1 MYPTCRTDGVWRS
14 LVARPLW
21 ERKVVGSNPATPTI
35 TGDKIALWGASAVRL
50 LCKLR
55 VCVFI
60 SAGRDPLRTHQRMQQ
75 NTTRQPQGDRTVKSA
90 VENLNPTRV
99 RLTVEV
105 PFEELKP
112 SLDAAYKKINQQ
124 VSVPGFRKGKI
135 PARVIDQRFGR
146 GAVLEEAVN
155 DALPKF
161 YTEAVNEGELNPLG
175 QPEVDITEL
184 KDNELLAFTAEV
196 DIRPAIEIPDYSGI
210 EVTVDSVEV
219 SDEDIDQ
226 SIEQLR
232 DRFATTS
239 AVERAAAEGDVVVID
254 LEAKVDGE
262 VLEDGVAQGVTYTIG
277 SGELLDGIDEA
288 VTGLEAGGSTTF
300 TSELKGGSAQGKE
313 AEVSVEVS
321 EVKARELPELDDDF
335 AQLASEFDTLEELR
349 ADSRKRLERTK
360 KFEQATQAQEKVLD
374 ALLELVEVPIPEKLL
389 EDEVNTRKHNL
400 EHHQLGQM
408 GLNLE
413 SYLQMQGKTAE
424 EFDAELKE
432 QAEKGIRTQFVLDEL
447 VNKEQLSVGQEELTE
462 HLMRRAQS
470 SGMSPDQFAQAVV
483 EGGQVPM
490 LVGEV
495 ARGKA
500 LAVVVEAAKVVDDKG
515 ETVDLDDEDETG
527 ETVEATSEEGAEAA
541 AEETQAEGD
550 KQDKAES

>member
-1 MYPTCRTDGVWRS
+1 M
-14 LVARPLW
+14 
-21 ERKVVGSNPATPTI
+21 
-35 TGDKIALWGASAVRL
+35 
-50 LCKLR
+50 
-55 VCVFI
+55 
-60 SAGRDPLRTHQRMQQ
+60 
-75 NTTRQPQGDRTVKSA
+75 KSA
-90 VENLNPTRV
+90 VETLNPTRV

-124 VSVPGFRKGKI
+124 VTVPGFRKGKI

-184 KDNELLAFTAEV
+184 KDNESLTFTAEV
-196 DIRPAIEIPDYSGI
+196 DIRPTVEIPDYSGI
-210 EVTVDSVEV
+210 EVTVDAVEV
-219 SDEDIDQ
+219 SDEDVEK
-226 SIEQLR
+226 SVEQLR
-232 DRFATTS
+232 ERFATTS
-239 AVERAAAEGDVVVID
+239 AVERAAAEGDIVTVD

-262 VLEDGVAQGVTYTIG
+262 VLEDGVAQGVNYTIG
-277 SGELLDGIDEA
+277 SGELLEGIDEA
-288 VTGLEAGGSTTF
+288 VTGLEAGGTATF

-313 AEVSVEVS
+313 AEVKVDVT

-335 AQLASEFDTLEELR
+335 AQLASEFDTLDELK
-349 ADSRKRLERTK
+349 ADSRKRLERSRA
-360 KFEQATQAQEKVLD
+360 FEQATQAQEKVLD
-374 ALLELVEVPIPEKLL
+374 ALLELVEVPLPEKLL
-389 EDEVNTRKHNL
+389 EEEVRTRKHNL

-408 GLNLE
+408 GLTLE
-413 SYLQMQGKTAE
+413 AYLKIQEKTAE
-424 EFDAELKE
+424 EFDAELQQ
-432 QAEKGIRTQFVLDEL
+432 QAEKGIKTQFVLDEL
-447 VNKEQLSVGQEELTE
+447 VNREKLSVSQEELTE

-500 LAVVVEAAKVVDDKG
+500 LAVVVEAATVKDSNG
-515 ETVDLDDEDETG
+515 EVVDLDEEDEVEAAV
-527 ETVEATSEEGAEAA
+527 ETVEA
-541 AEETQAEGD
+541 AEGTE
-550 KQDKAES
+550 QESAEKSES

>member
-1 MYPTCRTDGVWRS
+1 M
-14 LVARPLW
+14 
-21 ERKVVGSNPATPTI
+21 
-35 TGDKIALWGASAVRL
+35 
-50 LCKLR
+50 
-55 VCVFI
+55 
-60 SAGRDPLRTHQRMQQ
+60 
-75 NTTRQPQGDRTVKSA
+75 KSA
-90 VENLNPTRV
+90 VETLNPTRV

-105 PFEELKP
+105 PFEELKA

-124 VSVPGFRKGKI
+124 VTVKGFRQGKI

-161 YTEAVNEGELNPLG
+161 YTEAINEAELNPLG

-184 KDNELLAFTAEV
+184 KDGELLAFTAEV
-196 DIRPAIEIPDYSGI
+196 DVRPSLEIPDYSGI

-219 SDEDIDQ
+219 TDEDVEK

-232 DRFATTS
+232 DRFATT
-239 AVERAAAEGDVVVID
+239 APVERAAAEGDIVTVD
-254 LEAKVDGE
+254 LEAKVGGE
-262 VLEDGVAQGVTYTIG
+262 VLEDGVAKGVDYTIG
-277 SGELLDGIDEA
+277 SGQLLDGIDEA
-288 VTGLEAGGSTTF
+288 VTGLEAGGTATF
-300 TSELKGGSAQGKE
+300 TSELKGGSAEGKE
-313 AEVSVEVS
+313 AEVKVDVTA
-321 EVKARELPELDDDF
+321 VKSRELPELDDDF

-349 ADSRKRLERTK
+349 ADSRKRLERMK
-360 KFEQATQAQEKVLD
+360 KFDQATQAQEKVLD
-374 ALLELVEVPIPEKLL
+374 ELIKLVEVPMPEKLL

-408 GLNLE
+408 GLDLAKYLE
-413 SYLQMQGKTAE
+413 IQGKTAE

-432 QAEKGIRTQFVLDEL
+432 QAEKGIKTQFILDEI
-447 VNKEQLSVGQEELTE
+447 VNKEKVSVGQDELTE

-500 LAVVVEAAKVVDDKG
+500 LATVVEAATVKDASG
-515 ETVDLDDEDETG
+515 EVISLDDEDE
-527 ETVEATSEEGAEAA
+527 ETVEAATEAVEAA
-541 AEETQAEGD
+541 EGTTE
-550 KQDKAES
+550 A

>member
-1 MYPTCRTDGVWRS
+1 M
-14 LVARPLW
+14 
-21 ERKVVGSNPATPTI
+21 
-35 TGDKIALWGASAVRL
+35 
-50 LCKLR
+50 
-55 VCVFI
+55 
-60 SAGRDPLRTHQRMQQ
+60 
-75 NTTRQPQGDRTVKSA
+75 KSA

-124 VSVPGFRKGKI
+124 VTVPGFRKGKI
-135 PARVIDQRFGR
+135 PARIIDQRFGR

-155 DALPKF
+155 EALPKF
-161 YTEAVNEGELNPLG
+161 YTDAVNEGELNPLG

-184 KDNELLAFTAEV
+184 KDNELLTFTAEV

-219 SDEDIDQ
+219 SDEDIDK
-226 SIEQLR
+226 SVEQLR
-232 DRFATTS
+232 ERFATTTP
-239 AVERAAAEGDVVVID
+239 VERAAAEGDIVVID

-262 VLEDGVAQGVTYTIG
+262 VLEDGVATGVTYTIG

-288 VTGLEAGGSTTF
+288 VTGLEAGGDATF

-313 AEVSVEVS
+313 AEVSVKVS

-335 AQLASEFDTLEELR
+335 AQLASEFDTLEEMR
-349 ADSRKRLERTK
+349 ADSRTRLERSK

-389 EDEVNTRKHNL
+389 QDEINTRKHNL
-400 EHHQLGQM
+400 EHHQLAQM
-408 GLNLE
+408 GLNLD
-413 SYLQMQGKTAE
+413 SYLQMQDKTAE
-424 EFDAELKE
+424 EFEAELKE

-515 ETVDLDDEDETG
+515 ETVDLDDEEDETG
-527 ETVEATSEEGAEAA
+527 ETVEVTSEAAEKPAEAA
-541 AEETQAEGD
+541 TEAAEEPAETQE